1 MTDAI
6 QKKTGEEIERG
17 DMNKNFE
24 NSLILRRMM
33 LTAHLYFYRQIPP
46 KQNLPRSTNQPNQ
59 KWWKMAVRKKGRQMK
74 NILGEI
80 KNMKARTKEWI
91 SIDFK
96 LTRNKLSYY

>member
-46 KQNLPRSTNQPNQ
+46 
-59 KWWKMAVRKKGRQMK
+59 
-74 NILGEI
+74 
-80 KNMKARTKEWI
+80 
-91 SIDFK
+91 
-96 LTRNKLSYY
+96 